1 MDWDLLVRFRDA
13 GAKFAHIPRFL
24 GAFRIHA
31 HQKTSAAINEIGH
44 KEMNRIRERLHGK
57 VPTRKDI
64 HKSVLPFMLKHVA
77 VDMVYRV
84 KMRLGGKK

>member
-1 MDWDLLVRFRDA
+1 
-13 GAKFAHIPRFL
+13 
-24 GAFRIHA
+24 
-31 HQKTSAAINEIGH
+31 
-44 KEMNRIRERLHGK
+44 MNRIRERLHGK